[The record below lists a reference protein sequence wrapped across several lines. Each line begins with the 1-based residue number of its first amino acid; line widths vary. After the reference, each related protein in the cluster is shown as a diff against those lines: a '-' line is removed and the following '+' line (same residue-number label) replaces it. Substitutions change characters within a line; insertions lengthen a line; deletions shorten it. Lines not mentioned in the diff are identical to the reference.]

1 MKKENAIL
9 LSELM
14 LEYGTKLNGALVQ
27 IEPNCNKEEFEIYR
41 KAIAKIMGYMLIE
54 VMNPI
59 YEKFPEL
66 KPDNLK

>member
-1 MKKENAIL
+1 MKKENAIV

-14 LEYGTKLNGALVQ
+14 LEYGGKLNDTLAQ
-27 IEPNCNKEEFEIYR
+27 IEPNCKKEEFEVYR

-59 YEKFPEL
+59 YEQFPEL
-66 KPDNLK
+66 KPENLK